1 MPAPTS
7 WRRRDLILPALAMTA
22 VVAASN
28 VAVQYPVRLF
38 GLQDF
43 LTWGALTYPAA
54 FFITDLTNRRFGPAV
69 ARRVVAVGFLLA
81 VVLSVAL
88 ATPRIA
94 LASGS
99 AFLAGQLLD
108 ITVFNRLR
116 RRAWWRAPLASS
128 LIGSALDTAMFFT
141 IAFAGVAAMSS
152 PAHYALASAAVTVP
166 LWVGLA
172 VFDYTVKMSFA
183 LASMLPYG
191 ALLGVVRPMEARARA
206 SGT

>member
-1 MPAPTS
+1 MAARA
-7 WRRRDLILPALAMTA
+7 WRPRDLALPVLAMTA
-22 VVAASN
+22 VVAVSN

-38 GLQDF
+38 GLQDY
-43 LTWGALTYPAA
+43 LTWGALTYPVA
-54 FFITDLTNRRFGPAV
+54 FFITDLTNRRFGPGV
-69 ARRVVAVGFLLA
+69 ARRAVFVGFLLA

-128 LIGSALDTAMFFT
+128 LIGSALDTALFFT
-141 IAFAGVAAMSS
+141 IAFAGIAAMSG
-152 PAHYALASAAVTVP
+152 PAHYEVAGAAVTVP

-172 VFDYTVKMSFA
+172 FFDYAVKMSCA
-183 LASMLPYG
+183 LVSMLPYG
-191 ALLGVVRPMEARARA
+191 ALLGVVRPVEAVRAG
-206 SGT
+206 S

>member
-1 MPAPTS
+1 MAARA
-7 WRRRDLILPALAMTA
+7 WRPRDLALPVLAMTA
-22 VVAASN
+22 VVAVSN

-38 GLQDF
+38 GLQDY
-43 LTWGALTYPAA
+43 LTWGALTYPVA

-69 ARRVVAVGFLLA
+69 ARRAVFVGFLLA
-81 VVLSVAL
+81 VALSVAL

-128 LIGSALDTAMFFT
+128 LIGSALDTALFFT
-141 IAFAGVAAMSS
+141 IAFAGIAAMSG
-152 PAHYALASAAVTVP
+152 PAHYEVAGAAITVP

-172 VFDYTVKMSFA
+172 FFDYAVKMSCA
-183 LASMLPYG
+183 LVSMLPYG
-191 ALLGVVRPMEARARA
+191 ALLGVVRPVEAVRAG
-206 SGT
+206 S